1 MANKRR
7 KNIVKTSV
15 GEIPYHGKLH
25 RIMIISDKIK
35 GEDLKDFIILS
46 GLIDDSPD
54 IMFSLDYESAKMLL
68 RYSLNAFSR
77 ACSQTDKNPKAEL
90 AEILLP

>member
-35 GEDLKDFIILS
+35 KEDLRDLIILS
-46 GLIDDSPD
+46 GLDDSPD
-54 IMFSLDYESAKMLL
+54 IMFSLDYDSAKMLFQ
-68 RYSLNAFSR
+68 YSLSAFSR
-77 ACSQTDKNPKAEL
+77 ACSQAGKNPKAEL